1 MIKTTEYELLKA
13 TIQSYVLTEL
23 ISQLN
28 LQLVR
33 TKFKLHAKLIKK
45 LMRTNCLNL
54 KKTLFSSF
62 LYLASFSSPDSY

>member
-1 MIKTTEYELLKA
+1 MIKITEYELLKA
-13 TIQSYVLTEL
+13 TIQSYGLIEL

-45 LMRTNCLNL
+45 LMGTNCLNL
-54 KKTLFSSF
+54 KETLFSSF
-62 LYLASFSSPDSY
+62 LYFASFSSLDCY

>member
-1 MIKTTEYELLKA
+1 MIKITEYELLKA
-13 TIQSYVLTEL
+13 TIQSYGLIEL

-45 LMRTNCLNL
+45 LMGTNCLNL
-54 KKTLFSSF
+54 KKNSIQFILVLRKLQFT
-62 LYLASFSSPDSY
+62 